1 MVKPASEFHR
11 EALPTAYDPRAV
23 EQRRYEV
30 WERAGYFRG
39 EIDPNREP
47 FCIVMPP
54 PNVTGRLHI
63 GHALDNTLQDI
74 LIRWHRMRGD
84 ATLWQPGTDHA
95 GIATQAVVERRL
107 REEGLTRHEL
117 GRERFLERV
126 WAWKDE
132 YEANIVEQLKRL
144 GASADWSRLRFTM
157 DEGLSR
163 AVAEVFVRYYERG
176 LIYRGDYIVN
186 WCPECR
192 TAISDLE
199 VNHEEEQGHLWTV
212 RYPVVGGGEIRVA
225 TTRPETMLGDTA
237 VAVHPEDERYRHL
250 VGREAELP
258 LVGRRIPI
266 VADEAVDREFGTGA
280 VKVTPFHDPTDFEIG
295 QRHGLPAIQV
305 IGEDGRMTAQAGEA
319 YAGLAREE
327 ARKRV
332 VADLERGGFLV
343 AVTPLTHA
351 VGHCDRCDTVV
362 EPLVSRQWFL
372 RMKPLAEPAIR
383 AVTEG
388 RIRIVPERFTR
399 VYLHWMENIR
409 DWCISRQLWWGHRI
423 PAFTC
428 QSCGELQ
435 VAVDRPERCRKC
447 GAPGDRL
454 AQDEDVLDTW
464 FSSALWPFST
474 LGWPDDTPELRY
486 FYPTSVLVTGY
497 DILFFWVARMI
508 MSGLAFMGDVPF
520 RTVVL
525 HGLVRDGEGRKM
537 SKSRGNVVDPMD
549 VIEAYGA
556 DVLRFTLIAGN
567 APGNDQRFSDERVE
581 ASRNFANKIWN
592 AARFALL
599 NLEGFDPGPARA
611 WLEAGLRED
620 DRPAGHAPAEVA
632 DRWILHRLNQACAD
646 CDRFLGR
653 FEFGE
658 AARTLYDFIWSEFC
672 DWYLE
677 AVKPRLYGREGED
690 ARRTAQL
697 VLWAVLERALRLLHP
712 MMPFITDELWTHLPG
727 TGESAMV
734 AEYPRPVDAWW
745 DEDSAEAM
753 ELTKDVVRAVRNLRT
768 EAGVEPGR
776 DVRVVIVAGDAERL
790 LRLGDRYLR
799 LARVSEWSFAGEPP
813 AEPASSAVARAVQV
827 FLPLRGLLD
836 VARERERLEKA
847 RAEARAQL
855 ERVEARLAKPGY
867 REKAPAEVVARD
879 EQRAA
884 ELRETLRALD
894 ERETQLRAL
903 E

>member
-1 MVKPASEFHR
+1 MKPVEEFT
-11 EALPTAYDPRAV
+11 AQSLPPAYDPHAV
-23 EQRRYEV
+23 EQPRYRA
-30 WERAGYFRG
+30 WEEAGYFRA
-39 EIDPNREP
+39 EIDPRKEP

-74 LIRWHRMRGD
+74 LVRWHRMRGH

-107 REEGLTRHEL
+107 REEGQTRHEL

-132 YEANIVEQLKRL
+132 YEKNIVEQLKRL

-199 VNHEEEQGHLWTV
+199 VNHEEEAGHLWTL
-212 RYPVVGGGEIRVA
+212 RYPLVGGGEIRVA

-258 LVGRRIPI
+258 LVGRRIPV

-280 VKVTPFHDPTDFEIG
+280 VKVTPFHDPADFEIAR
-295 QRHGLPAIQV
+295 RHGLPAVQV
-305 IGEDGRMTAQAGEA
+305 IGEDGRMTGAAGPA
-319 YAGLAREE
+319 YAGLPREE
-327 ARKRV
+327 ARRRV
-332 VADLERGGFLV
+332 IADLERGGFLV
-343 AVTPLTHA
+343 SVEPLTHA

-372 RMKPLAEPAIR
+372 RMKPLAEPAMR
-383 AVTEG
+383 AVEEG

-423 PAFTC
+423 PAYTC
-428 QSCGELQ
+428 AECGELQ
-435 VAVDRPERCRKC
+435 VAVDRPERCRRC
-447 GAPGDRL
+447 GAPGERL
-454 AQDEDVLDTW
+454 VQDEDVLDTW

-474 LGWPDDTPELRY
+474 LGWPEDTPELRY

-508 MSGLAFMGDVPF
+508 VSGLAFMGDVPF
-520 RTVVL
+520 RTVFL
-525 HGLVRDGEGRKM
+525 HGLLRDAEGRKM

-549 VIEAYGA
+549 VVERYGA
-556 DVLRFTLIAGN
+556 DVLRFTLISGT
-567 APGNDQRFSDERVE
+567 APGNDLRFSEERVE

-592 AARFALL
+592 AARLALSHL
-599 NLEGFDPGPARA
+599 RGFDPDAGRT
-611 WLEAGLRED
+611 WLSAGLPD
-620 DRPAGHAPAEVA
+620 GSRPEGFAAAELA
-632 DRWILHRLNQACAD
+632 DRWILHRVNHAAAET
-646 CDRFLGR
+646 GR
-653 FEFGE
+653 LLERYEFGE

-677 AVKPRLYGREGED
+677 AAKPRLYGREGEE

-697 VLWAVLERALRLLHP
+697 VLWAALERALRLLHP
-712 MMPFITDELWTHLPG
+712 MMPFITDELWIHLPG
-727 TGESAMV
+727 TGPSAMV
-734 AEYPRPVDAWW
+734 APYPEPVEAWW
-745 DEDSAEAM
+745 DEDAAEAM
-753 ELTKDVVRAVRNLRT
+753 ETVMDVVRAVRHLRT
-768 EAGVEPGR
+768 EAGVEPAR
-776 DVRVVIVAGDAERL
+776 EVRVVLVAGEAEPL
-790 LRLGDRYLR
+790 LRRGERYLR
-799 LARVSEWSFAGEPP
+799 LARAGEWSFLAEPP
-813 AEPASSAVARAVQV
+813 TEPASSAVTRAVQV
-827 FLPLRGLLD
+827 FLPLRGLID
-836 VARERERLEKA
+836 VAKERRRLEKA
-847 RAEARAQL
+847 REEARALLDRIAARL
-855 ERVEARLAKPGY
+855 ERPGY
-867 REKAPAEVVARD
+867 REKAPADVVARD
-879 EQRAA
+879 EARAA
-884 ELRETLRALD
+884 ELRETLRALE
-894 ERETQLRAL
+894 EREAQLREL